1 MSYLIFAR
9 KYRPQTFEDMV
20 GQKSV
25 VQTLQNAIRTK
36 RVTQAYLFSGMRGTG
51 KTTAARILAKA
62 LNCVEGPTPTPC
74 NVCEECVAIVEDRS
88 LDVLEIDGASSGGID
103 QIRTLRES
111 LKYKP
116 IHSRTKVIIIDEV
129 HQVTGPAF
137 NALLKTLEEPPA
149 GTVFIFAT
157 TEFNKVPATIVSRCQ
172 HFEFK
177 KISRKEIIN
186 HLMDIAK
193 KETITISPNGLGL
206 IADASEGSLRD
217 AQSLLDQ
224 AVAFSGEVVN
234 DEELKEILGS
244 IAADLLYEGS
254 SAVLGE
260 KPEAVFPLVDK
271 LVEGGTDLRV
281 FFKELIGHF
290 RNLLLVRS
298 VEDARDILSL
308 NGPELERLRAEAGKA
323 SAEDLLRHLLALQQA
338 EPGLRFSSHPRI
350 FLESLL
356 VKLCHFRKL
365 VPLADLLAEIAALEG
380 PAGDKRNPGSSPAPG
395 TGPRARTSGPAA
407 AGPEARPRGVSEA
420 GAPRTQPEPAKP
432 ALPSAP
438 AGQGPPAGMKALF
451 TRFLEGVQ
459 KEKPALAA
467 LLAQYSSFAVQEDSI
482 EIVYE
487 GERAFYG
494 PTVRPDTNL
503 MERIASEAAG
513 RPLRVRIVERGG
525 GAPKPPSAPV
535 PPKPETKTEGAESAL
550 KDPTVKFFMDTFKA
564 KVVSVDPVKK
574 PPEEA

>member
-20 GQKSV
+20 GQRSV

-74 NVCEECVAIVEDRS
+74 NACEECVAIVEDRS
-88 LDVLEIDGASSGGID
+88 LDVLEIDGASNGGID
-103 QIRTLRES
+103 QIRNLRDS

-149 GTVFIFAT
+149 DTVFIFAT
-157 TEFNKVPATIVSRCQ
+157 TEFSKVPATIVSRCQ

-186 HLMDIAK
+186 HMMDIAK
-193 KETITISPNGLGL
+193 KEGITISPNGLGL

-224 AVAFSGEVVN
+224 AVAFSGEVIN

-244 IAADLLYEGS
+244 IGADLLYEGS
-254 SAVLGE
+254 SAVLDE
-260 KPEAVFPLVDK
+260 RPEAVFPLVDR
-271 LVEGGTDLRV
+271 LVECGTDLRV
-281 FFKELIGHF
+281 FFKELIEHF
-290 RNLLLVRS
+290 RNLLLARS
-298 VEDARDILSL
+298 VDDPRDILSL
-308 NGPELERLRAEAGKA
+308 NGAELERLRGEAGKA

-338 EPGLRFSSHPRI
+338 EAGLRYSSHPRI

-365 VPLADLLAEIAALEG
+365 IPLSDLIAEVGALQGGARDSNG
-380 PAGDKRNPGSSPAPG
+380 PGDLPAPKAG
-395 TGPRARTSGPAA
+395 PQSRPSAPPASEAQPRAS
-407 AGPEARPRGVSEA
+407 AGTAPPRPR
-420 GAPRTQPEPAKP
+420 PEPARP
-432 ALPSAP
+432 AP
-438 AGQGPPAGMKALF
+438 AVGTKELF
-451 TRFLEGVQ
+451 GRILEGIQ

-467 LLAQYSSFAVQEDSI
+467 ILAQYSSYAIGEDAI
-482 EIVYE
+482 EIAYE
-487 GERAFYG
+487 GERKFYG
-494 PTVRPDTNL
+494 PTVRRDTKL
-503 MERIASEAAG
+503 VERIASEAAG
-513 RPLRVRIVERGG
+513 RPLRLRLLEPEGPAPAPAEPKGG
-525 GAPKPPSAPV
+525 EAD
-535 PPKPETKTEGAESAL
+535 SAL
-550 KDPTVKFFMDTFKA
+550 KDPTVRFFMDTFKA
-564 KVVSVDPVKK
+564 KVLSVDPVKK
-574 PPEEA
+574 PPEEE

>member
-9 KYRPQTFEDMV
+9 KYRPQAFEDMV
-20 GQKSV
+20 GQRSV

-62 LNCVEGPTPTPC
+62 LNCVQGPTPTPC
-74 NVCEECVAIVEDRS
+74 NVCEECKAIVEDRS

-193 KETITISPNGLGL
+193 KENITISPNGLGL

-244 IAADLLYEGS
+244 IAADLLFAAS

-260 KPEAVFPLVDK
+260 KPEAVFPLVDS
-271 LVEGGTDLRV
+271 LVEGGLDLRV
-281 FFKELIGHF
+281 FFKEFIGHF

-298 VEDARDILSL
+298 VDDARDILSL
-308 NGPELERLRAEAGKA
+308 NGADLERLRAESGKA

-365 VPLADLLAEIAALEG
+365 VPLTDLLAEVAALQG
-380 PAGDKRNPGSSPAPG
+380 PTGGPGCPGGSSAPE
-395 TGPRARTSGPAA
+395 S
-407 AGPEARPRGVSEA
+407 EPRG
-420 GAPRTQPEPAKP
+420 RT
-432 ALPSAP
+432 SAP
-438 AGQGPPAGMKALF
+438 AGPETRPRRVSEAAPPGSGPEPARSAPAAGPKGPAPEAQALF
-451 TRFLEGVQ
+451 SRVLEGVQ

-467 LLAQYSSFAVQEDSI
+467 ILAQYSSFGIGAESI

-487 GERAFYG
+487 GERQFYG
-494 PTVRPDTNL
+494 PTVRRDTKL
-503 MERIASEAAG
+503 VEKIASEAAG
-513 RPLRVRIVERGG
+513 RPMRLRLVERGG
-525 GAPKPPSAPV
+525 PAPAAPRAE
-535 PPKPETKTEGAESAL
+535 PAADGAESAL
-550 KDPTVKFFMDTFKA
+550 KDPTVQFFMDTFKA
-564 KVVSVDPVKK
+564 KVVSVDPIKK
-574 PPEEA
+574 PAEGK

>member
-1 MSYLIFAR
+1 MSYLILAR

-20 GQKSV
+20 GQRSV

-51 KTTAARILAKA
+51 KTTTARILAKA
-62 LNCVEGPTPTPC
+62 LNCVHGPTPTPC
-74 NVCEECVAIVEDRS
+74 NACEECVAIVEDRS

-149 GTVFIFAT
+149 NTVFIFAT

-193 KETITISPNGLGL
+193 KENITISPNGLGL

-254 SAVLGE
+254 SAILGGT
-260 KPEAVFPLVDK
+260 PDTVFPFVDR

-281 FFKELIGHF
+281 FFKEFIEHF

-298 VEDARDILSL
+298 VDDPRDILSL

-338 EPGLRFSSHPRI
+338 EAGLRYSSHPRI

-356 VKLCHFRKL
+356 IKLCHFRKL
-365 VPLADLLAEIAALEG
+365 VPLADLLAEVEALQGPTEK
-380 PAGDKRNPGSSPAPG
+380 PAGPGPSPS
-395 TGPRARTSGPAA
+395 PRGGLPAGAVPPAGAGNRSGPAS
-407 AGPEARPRGVSEA
+407 ETQARPRSTPALAAPAPRPAGPAQAA
-420 GAPRTQPEPAKP
+420 GAAEAK
-432 ALPSAP
+432 S
-438 AGQGPPAGMKALF
+438 LF
-451 TRFLEGVQ
+451 SRFLEGVQ

-467 LLAQYSSFAVQEDSI
+467 ILAQYSSFGISEDSI

-487 GERAFYG
+487 GEKKFYG
-494 PTVRPDTNL
+494 PTVRRDTNL
-503 MERIASEAAG
+503 VERIASDVAA
-513 RPLRVRIVERGG
+513 RPMRLRLIEREGSAPQ
-525 GAPKPPSAPV
+525 APKGEASVDGP
-535 PPKPETKTEGAESAL
+535 ESAL
-550 KDPTVKFFMDTFKA
+550 KDPTVRFFMDTFKA

-574 PPEEA
+574 PAEEK

>member
-1 MSYLIFAR
+1 MSYLILAR
-9 KYRPQTFEDMV
+9 KYRPQAFEDMV
-20 GQKSV
+20 GQRSV

-149 GTVFIFAT
+149 NTVFIFAT

-193 KETITISPNGLGL
+193 KENITVSPNGLGL

-244 IAADLLYEGS
+244 ISADLLYEGS
-254 SAVLGE
+254 SAVLDE
-260 KPEAVFPLVDK
+260 KPEAVFPFVDR

-281 FFKELIGHF
+281 FFKEFIEHF
-290 RNLLLVRS
+290 RNLLLARS
-298 VEDARDILSL
+298 VDDARDILAL
-308 NGPELERLRAEAGKA
+308 NGAELERLRAEAGKA
-323 SAEDLLRHLLALQQA
+323 GAEDLLRHLLALQQA
-338 EPGLRFSSHPRI
+338 EAGLRYSSHPRI

-365 VPLADLLAEIAALEG
+365 VPLADLLAEVEALQGSTGNSGG
-380 PAGDKRNPGSSPAPG
+380 PEAPASPGA
-395 TGPRARTSGPAA
+395 GPRARTYASSGPE
-407 AGPEARPRGVSEA
+407 GRPRTASEVQTSR
-420 GAPRTQPEPAKP
+420 PRPEPP
-432 ALPSAP
+432 PSAP
-438 AGQGPPAGMKALF
+438 APRPAGPDAGSKALF
-451 TRFLEGVQ
+451 SRILEGVQ

-467 LLAQYSSFAVQEDSI
+467 ILAQYSSYGLGEDAV

-487 GERAFYG
+487 GERKFYG
-494 PTVRPDTNL
+494 PTVRTDTKL
-503 MERIASEAAG
+503 VERIASEAAG
-513 RPLRVRIVERGG
+513 RPMRLRVVERDASSPPPITPSA
-525 GAPKPPSAPV
+525 APKPEV
-535 PPKPETKTEGAESAL
+535 KVDGAESAM
-550 KDPTVKFFMDTFKA
+550 KDPTVRFFMDTFKA

-574 PPEEA
+574 SPEGE